1 MFLTWVLI
9 ALPLVSMLYFA
20 WVIAW
25 QKPAAHIASQT
36 CWSLASNLDPRTF
49 PRSKRTI
56 KWMSSREFDSII
68 NRFQDVI
75 FIDLLPKTSERRRPF
90 AGAHFLFVSPQE
102 LGDVLR
108 WAPPS
113 SCVVL
118 YGPPNLCKEMV
129 SAARTITGSAPVF
142 VLAVKA

>member
-1 MFLTWVLI
+1 MHPIWVLV
-9 ALPLVSMLYFA
+9 ALPLGSLLYLS
-20 WVIAW
+20 WTIAW
-25 QKPAAHIASQT
+25 QNPPAYIVSRT
-36 CWSLASNLDPRTF
+36 RSSLASNLDLRTF

-90 AGAHFLFVSPQE
+90 AGAHLLFVSPQE

>member
-56 KWMSSREFDSII
+56 KWISSGEFESII
-68 NRFQDVI
+68 GRFQDVI
-75 FIDLLPKTSERRRPF
+75 FIDLLPNTCEGLRPF
-90 AGAHFLFVSPQE
+90 RGAHLLFVQPEE

-118 YGPPNLCKEMV
+118 HGPPDLCKQMI
-129 SAARTITGSAPVF
+129 SAARKITGHAPVF